1 MVIRMNMTTHGKMY
15 NIDSKNY
22 DKLEGF
28 IEHARDEM
36 NYPYMFHFLSH
47 ICDADEFKKSKRNLI
62 KDFERGLKRKF
73 KGSQQSCPDVQVA
86 YSIEFKYTNDKEI
99 NGKEDAYNHKQSKS
113 LKPKPELPFL
123 HIHFYV
129 IADCRK
135 ANVITFKDNVIAS
148 LNDIKGLRAGRY
160 FPSKNGEL
168 YKQVKA
174 DYDDC
179 FQRIL
184 YIAKID
190 QKSPEIPFNKKFGM
204 SKIPVLS

>member
-1 MVIRMNMTTHGKMY
+1 MVIRMNVTTNGKKY

-22 DKLEGF
+22 EKLEGF

-36 NYPYMFHFLSH
+36 SYPYMFHFLSH
-47 ICDADEFKKSKRNLI
+47 ICDADAFKKSKRDLI

-73 KGSQQSCPDVQVA
+73 KSSQQSCPDIQVV
-86 YSIEFKYTNDKEI
+86 YSIEFKYTTDKEV
-99 NGKEDAYNHKQSKS
+99 NGKEDAYKQNTS
-113 LKPKPELPFL
+113 LKPKQPFL

-135 ANVITFKDNVIAS
+135 AKPITFKNNAIAS

-160 FPSKNGEL
+160 FPSNNGEL
-168 YKQVKA
+168 YKKVKT

-179 FQRIL
+179 FSRIL
-184 YIAKID
+184 YIGKLD
-190 QKSPEIPFNKKFGM
+190 QKSPEIPFNKRFGM
-204 SKIPVLS
+204 SKIAVLS